1 MLYVIVVVSDVIG
14 VGGGGE
20 FGFNGVQS
28 SDDGIEEGENLWI
41 VCHDD
46 GDVVNVN
53 VYVCV
58 CECLCMLCMC
68 L

>member
-46 GDVVNVN
+46 VNFVN

-58 CECLCMLCMC
+58 CECLCMCMC

>member
-14 VGGGGE
+14 VGIGGGE
-20 FGFNGVQS
+20 FGFNGIQS

-58 CECLCMLCMC
+58 CECL
-68 L
+68 